1 MFAGLGPRG
10 QFAFHRGLGQHGC
23 VGQHGVQRLLLLRRI
38 GRVFHHLIGLAV
50 QIEDGVVVGLNPNFL
65 AALANPLEP
74 VGDVLAPVQPGPE
87 VFVFRALPV
96 GVIDEHAV
104 VFAFDLVERVAQRLE
119 EIVVGRDNGSIHLEL
134 DHRLRLADG
143 RDLAGIVGVAQLLFG
158 DVGGIFHYLEGFAA
172 QVQDGVVGS
181 QNPDFPAALADALE
195 FVGHV
200 FAAVELRPEL
210 FVVRALAVGVID
222 KHAVVFALDFVER
235 VAQRLEE
242 IVVGVK
248 DRSLHGEFNHRLRL
262 PNGGDLFGMVVIA
275 QFAFGDVGHKLHD
288 PIDFSVDVGDRIVG
302 ASDPHLPVAFGQSAE
317 FTGLRHVILE
327 FRPERRVFRQ
337 IAIGIALEDS
347 VVLALDFFDRVTRH
361 PQEKVVGAHDIALDV
376 ELDAGPRIENGLHRL
391 FQPVLLGDDGPGRRI
406 SDQRAFL
413 VVNGVYSLFDL
424 LLSELDV
431 GMVRQILFAGENL
444 PRPGRCLVEDI
455 DGFADHLVDFAGQQM
470 LDLR

>member
-1 MFAGLGPRG
+1 M
-10 QFAFHRGLGQHGC
+10 
-23 VGQHGVQRLLLLRRI
+23 
-38 GRVFHHLIGLAV
+38 
-50 QIEDGVVVGLNPNFL
+50 
-65 AALANPLEP
+65 
-74 VGDVLAPVQPGPE
+74 
-87 VFVFRALPV
+87 
-96 GVIDEHAV
+96 
-104 VFAFDLVERVAQRLE
+104 VFAFDLVERVAQRLQE
-119 EIVVGRDNGSIHLEL
+119 VVVGREHGSIHLEL